1 MYNYDQNQKNPWDR
15 TPEDQERQE
24 KREAAAHALSAAA
37 FACAV
42 ISVIAVYFGVPAIFF
57 GGLAVTF
64 SLLIRVTNIERS
76 RRANL
81 SLGVGFVTL
90 IIGIV
95 MMIYSLVYVVQNYG
109 SFQNFYDYY
118 YEQIEETLGDDA

>member
-15 TPEDQERQE
+15 TPEEQEKLK
-24 KREAAAHALSAAA
+24 KREAAAAALASAA
-37 FACAV
+37 FICAV

-57 GGLAVTF
+57 GALAVTF
-64 SLLIRVTNIERS
+64 SLLIRMTNIERS
-76 RRANL
+76 RKANL
-81 SLGVGFVTL
+81 SLGVGFVTM

-95 MMIYSLVYVVQNYG
+95 MMIYSLVFVVQTYG

-118 YEQIEETLGDDA
+118 YEQIEESLGDDV

>member
-15 TPEDQERQE
+15 TPEDQQRQE
-24 KREAAAHALSAAA
+24 KREAAARALSAAA

-42 ISVIAVYFGVPAIFF
+42 ISVISVYFGVPAIFF